1 MHGQH
6 AFQRQQ
12 EVEHGEDGLLDFAG
26 VIRAADNGQ
35 ALAEIEDDEGVGAG
49 AVHHGRSQEARH
61 GDHGEFRHVLLQRVL
76 IADLQEHG
84 ARKEAV
90 PGLLG
95 DDADGHG
102 VLGIG
107 PGIAVLHKDV
117 AALQVSLQARQQR
130 AEVFAGERTI
140 VGAPPDALF
149 RGLLAHHKLVGRRAR
164 RVLAG
169 VHQHRS
175 QVGQA
180 ALGAKH
186 NLLVERGRAQVPVRA
201 PQIHQA
207 VVLQPVVTRQNSGF
221 FGSRGNDVKI
231 NVHNEF
237 LNRCSGVRPESNASE
252 PWPSGFRASLESAVL
267 SPCPDHLSPSSLHPV
282 PHQLPVAEVK
292 LVGRVGIKRPL
303 NALTVLP

>member
-1 MHGQH
+1 MRLGFLRKADDLGVAAVLEVENAVVAPAVLVVANQVALGVGGKGGLAGAGEAEEDGHVAVVADVGGAMHGQH
-6 AFQRQQ
+6 AFERQQ

-26 VIRAADNGQ
+26 VVRAADDGQ

-49 AVHHGRSQEARH
+49 AVDHGRSQEARH
-61 GDHGEFRHVLLQRVL
+61 GDHGEFRHVLLQLVL

-84 ARKEAV
+84 AREEAV

-95 DDADGHG
+95 DDADGQG

-107 PGIAVLHKDV
+107 AGIAVLHKDV
-117 AALQVSLQARQQR
+117 AALQVALQAGQQR
-130 AEVFAGERTI
+130 AEVFAGEGTI
-140 VGAPPDALF
+140 VGAPPDAVF
-149 RGLLAHHKLVGRRAR
+149 RGLLADHKLVRRRAR

-186 NLLVERGRAQVPVRA
+186 NLFVERRRAQVPVDA

-207 VVLQPVVTRQNSGF
+207 VVLQPVVTRQKSGF
-221 FGSRGNDVKI
+221 LGSRGNDVEI
-231 NVHNEF
+231 DVHSEF
-237 LNRCSGVRPESNASE
+237 LNRR
-252 PWPSGFRASLESAVL
+252 
-267 SPCPDHLSPSSLHPV
+267 
-282 PHQLPVAEVK
+282 
-292 LVGRVGIKRPL
+292 
-303 NALTVLP
+303 